1 MHGTTLDSNSCQSDK
16 TDKETEGCG
25 HKLYMENFLSF
36 PELFNDLIKKLVAV
50 ELSN

>member
-1 MHGTTLDSNSCQSDK
+1 MHGTALDSNSCQSDK

-36 PELFNDLIKKLVAV
+36 PELFNDLIQKLVAV
-50 ELSN
+50 ELSD